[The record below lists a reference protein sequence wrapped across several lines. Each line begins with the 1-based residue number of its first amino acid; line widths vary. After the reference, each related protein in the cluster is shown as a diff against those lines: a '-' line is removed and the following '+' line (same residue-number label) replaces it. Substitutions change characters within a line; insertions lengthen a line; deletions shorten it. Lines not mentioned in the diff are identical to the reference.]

1 MKIVFRDLIVVAVRD
16 CVWQSGAAQYQ
27 VPRLWLTPRV
37 KMLLE
42 EEVTYRTSLKGGDV
56 AQSSH

>member
-16 CVWQSGAAQYQ
+16 CVWQFGVAQYH
-27 VPRLWLTPRV
+27 VARLWLTPRV

-42 EEVTYRTSLKGGDV
+42 EEVTYRTSFTGGDV